1 MRTSVLTTAQA
12 TLIAATASIAAFG
25 ADHRE
30 APLIR
35 NQLASDIADVY
46 IFDSPTNSN
55 NVVFVMTVNPFSVPS
70 ESTTFTFDPDTQY
83 AFQIDS
89 TGDAMSDYAIVV
101 EFENNDFTGMQDFT
115 VRYGNYQMTGIVTPP
130 TLEPDPIA
138 PIITKGPMGSKAFAG
153 PRDDPFFFDV
163 VGFNRFL
170 AGTGGFSGS
179 DGFAGFNVSAI
190 AIECPRNIVSNGS
203 DTLQVWGTTSKRQR
217 TVRRASSGQL
227 QIDVGPF
234 EQIERMG
241 NPAISTALIP
251 SELKDFY
258 NIGLPENDGD
268 DYAGAIVASLESLG
282 TNEEN
287 IGILAGIAV
296 PDTLKVDLTM
306 PLEYPNGRGLEDDV
320 VDTLFFFIFNQVET
334 PDGVD
339 ANDKMF
345 LNDFPYLAD
354 PLQAG

>member
-1 MRTSVLTTAQA
+1 MRKTILTSTRA
-12 TLIAATASIAAFG
+12 TLITAFAATATFG

-35 NQLASDIADVY
+35 NALASDIADVY
-46 IFDSPTNSN
+46 VFDSPENPD

-70 ESTTFTFDPDTQY
+70 ESTTFTFDPDTLY
-83 AFQIDS
+83 TFEIDYDN
-89 TGDAMSDYAIVV
+89 DAVSDYSIDVTFA
-101 EFENNDFTGMQDFT
+101 NNPVTGLQDFT
-115 VRYGNYQMTGIVTPP
+115 VKYNNFQMTGIVTPP
-130 TLEPDPIA
+130 TLEPDPVA
-138 PIITKGPMGSKAFAG
+138 PIVTDGPRGSKAFAG

-190 AIECPRNIVSNGS
+190 VIECPRNFVSMGS

-217 TVRRASSGQL
+217 TVRRASSGEL

-251 SELKDFY
+251 SDLKDFF

-296 PDTLKVDLTM
+296 PDTLKVDLTQ
-306 PLEYPNGRGLEDDV
+306 PLVYPNGRGLEDDV
-320 VDTLFFFIFNQVET
+320 VDTLFFFIFNQVDT

-339 ANDKMF
+339 ANDKPF
-345 LNDFPYLAD
+345 LNEFPYMAD